1 MPQSPPKP
9 LPLDPENPYVL
20 VPLHQYPEFTFQCAT
35 LLNLEWPR
43 SRQARLN
50 SLWSCNKNFPVA
62 MVLVQCDVRQAVGF
76 CKISLIPSQ
85 KQSCFVESVVIQ
97 PEMRG
102 KGLGSLLMKKLEEY
116 VLSRKLQILY
126 LSTIGQEKFY
136 KKLGYNE
143 CEPVSLYAFG
153 NSNSTSP
160 LPLSNNQINKLE
172 SGMLKENNLQNVSQ
186 DNNGKS
192 ISKNDNRLISQC
204 SSPPPP
210 PPPLPKKSFSDG
222 VMTSKTYMRKEL
234 TKK

>member
-1 MPQSPPKP
+1 MPQSSPKP

-50 SLWSCNKNFPVA
+50 SLWSCSKNFPVA
-62 MVLVQCDVRQAVGF
+62 MVLVQSDVRQTVGF

-85 KQSCFVESVVIQ
+85 KHSCFVESVVIH
-97 PEMRG
+97 PDMRG

-126 LSTIGQEKFY
+126 LSTLGQEKFY
-136 KKLGYNE
+136 KKLGYDE

-153 NSNSTSP
+153 INSNSSF
-160 LPLSNNQINKLE
+160 PLSQSNNNKNNLE
-172 SGMLKENNLQNVSQ
+172 GGLLKEKNVPQNN
-186 DNNGKS
+186 KS
-192 ISKNDNRLISQC
+192 SDKRVIDQC
-204 SSPPPP
+204 SSHPPSPPPP
-210 PPPLPKKSFSDG
+210 PPPPPFPKKAFGDG
-222 VMTSKTYMRKEL
+222 IMTSKTYMRKEL
-234 TKK
+234 TKS